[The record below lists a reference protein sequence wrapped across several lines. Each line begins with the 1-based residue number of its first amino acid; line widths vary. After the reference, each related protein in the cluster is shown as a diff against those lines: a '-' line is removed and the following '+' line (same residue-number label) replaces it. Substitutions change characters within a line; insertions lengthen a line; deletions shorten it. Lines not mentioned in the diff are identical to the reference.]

1 MERENYEDYRAVDG
15 VRYAFT
21 VQAIDDNEVPFTI
34 NYTDIRLNVAIS
46 DEKFEKPAAKAS
58 VAQLSPAEQEAAA
71 QLKTETI
78 REVTSVLASRRDGRT
93 RHGPAR
99 RR

>member
-21 VQAIDDNEVPFTI
+21 VQAIDDHEVPFTI

-58 VAQLSPAEQEAAA
+58 VAQLSA
-71 QLKTETI
+71 QQPEMVE
-78 REVTSVLASRRDGRT
+78 REVAKVDIGELT
-93 RHGPAR
+93 RAEMIAELSE
-99 RR
+99 